1 MAEHMRGDVLA
12 DAGKLGVA
20 VYHKADG
27 LVGKLVPESVDK
39 EVSAGG
45 NVFCKDFLVQK

>member
-12 DAGKLGVA
+12 DAGKFYIA

-27 LVGKLVPESVDK
+27 LVGKLVSEPVDK
-39 EVSAGG
+39 EVPAGG
-45 NVFCKDFLVQK
+45 NVFRKDVLV